1 MCVCDTAAGV
11 QVEVLRGGRFLTL
24 PSTVLVP
31 GDVIAVVTG
40 VLPADFV
47 LLTGECIVDE
57 NMLTGG
63 AAGGAVLLPNHVCP
77 AAAPCTHP
85 LCLAPLTSPLPAP

>member
-1 MCVCDTAAGV
+1 MRDTAAGM

-40 VLPADFV
+40 VLPADCV

-63 AAGGAVLLPNHVCP
+63 AAHQQRCCYRTLCARLRLAFASFAWSRSPCP
-77 AAAPCTHP
+77 PP
-85 LCLAPLTSPLPAP
+85 

>member
-1 MCVCDTAAGV
+1 
-11 QVEVLRGGRFLTL
+11 VLRGGRFLQL

-40 VLPADFV
+40 VLPADCV

-57 NMLTGG
+57 NMLTGRER
-63 AAGGAVLLPNHVCP
+63 LFL
-77 AAAPCTHP
+77 
-85 LCLAPLTSPLPAP
+85 

>member
-1 MCVCDTAAGV
+1 MK
-11 QVEVLRGGRFLTL
+11 L

-40 VLPADFV
+40 VLPADCV

-57 NMLTGG
+57 NMLTG
-63 AAGGAVLLPNHVCP
+63 AHA
-77 AAAPCTHP
+77 T
-85 LCLAPLTSPLPAP
+85 T